1 MSGDFFHIGITMYS
15 PLRHWNCLNGG
26 KRVGIVG
33 IGGLGQMGIRL
44 AKAMGNTVTAIST
57 SPNKEQAAREIGAD
71 NFVISSDPE
80 SMKTAA
86 KSLDLILNTVSAF
99 HDLTALIG
107 LLARDGTIV
116 QLGVVKKPHQIN
128 QMIFFRRVNLSG
140 SLVGGMKDTQDCLD
154 FCHKMKIQPNIEM
167 VTADM
172 IPAVYA
178 KLDAKNDQIVRYVLD
193 INKSI

>member
-1 MSGDFFHIGITMYS
+1 MYS

-44 AKAMGNTVTAIST
+44 AKAMGNSVTAIST
-57 SPNKEQAAREIGAD
+57 SPHKEQAAREIGAD
-71 NFVISSDPE
+71 NFVISSNPD
-80 SMKTAA
+80 SMTTAS
-86 KSLDLILNTVSAF
+86 KSLDLILNTVSAD

-116 QLGVVKKPHQIN
+116 QLGVVRKPHAIN
-128 QMIFFRRVNLSG
+128 QLIFFRRVNLSG

-154 FCHKMKIQPNIEM
+154 FCHQKNIMPAIEM
-167 VTADM
+167 VTADQ
-172 IPAVYA
+172 IPKVYE
-178 KLDAKNDQIVRYVLD
+178 KLSAKNDQIVRYVLD